1 VTTFPPVELVVSPDD
16 VGVLGRVHEVAL
28 LRLLEQARSEQL
40 ARLPEGWSLAGEGRF
55 PVVRRLTLDC
65 RQPMVE
71 GQRLKVE
78 TTLAHTGETSFSL
91 HHAVRLPDGSL
102 AAEAD
107 VVLVCLD
114 AQGRPCPVGKGPV
127 AEKGHRP
134 SVRASEARHL
144 AVRDLTLSLEV
155 QGDGLPVLFAHG
167 FPLDRTMWRPVT
179 ALLTGWRR
187 IAPDLRGFGSSEVGA
202 SFSMADYADDLAAL
216 LDALRLGQAVIC
228 GLSMGGYVAFEFFRR
243 HRERVRALILVNTRA
258 EADDEH
264 AKQRR
269 NHMIAL
275 VERDGLGALAQALI
289 PQLLAPAN
297 LAAMPQLAEA
307 LTATITRN
315 PVAGVVGALEAM
327 RDRPDYSELLAEIH
341 VPTLVIGGRD
351 DRLVPPEQTRRLARR
366 IPGAQLTVI
375 PDAGHLTPMEQP
387 VATSRVIAEFLQALE

>member
-1 VTTFPPVELVVSPDD
+1 
-16 VGVLGRVHEVAL
+16 
-28 LRLLEQARSEQL
+28 
-40 ARLPEGWSLAGEGRF
+40 
-55 PVVRRLTLDC
+55 
-65 RQPMVE
+65 
-71 GQRLKVE
+71 
-78 TTLAHTGETSFSL
+78 
-91 HHAVRLPDGSL
+91 
-102 AAEAD
+102 
-107 VVLVCLD
+107 
-114 AQGRPCPVGKGPV
+114 
-127 AEKGHRP
+127 
-134 SVRASEARHL
+134 
-144 AVRDLTLSLEV
+144 
-155 QGDGLPVLFAHG
+155 
-167 FPLDRTMWRPVT
+167 
-179 ALLTGWRR
+179 
-187 IAPDLRGFGSSEVGA
+187 
-202 SFSMADYADDLAAL
+202 
-216 LDALRLGQAVIC
+216 
-228 GLSMGGYVAFEFFRR
+228 
-243 HRERVRALILVNTRA
+243 LILVNTRA